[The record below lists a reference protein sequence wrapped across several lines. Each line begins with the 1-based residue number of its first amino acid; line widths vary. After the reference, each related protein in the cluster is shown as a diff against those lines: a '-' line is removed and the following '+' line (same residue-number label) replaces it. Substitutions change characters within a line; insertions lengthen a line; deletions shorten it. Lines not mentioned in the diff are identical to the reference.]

1 MLCYVSGLV
10 PPFLPCLMRMLYMLH
25 WHCLNK
31 ITCEHMQ
38 CSMFSPVMLALALA
52 DHQGQVHA
60 SHHGLVSF
68 VWCWV
73 QDVSQLTL
81 QQKRRLFDLRRTY
94 ERESRALLDAQQ
106 RELLQASQVHA
117 LSVRTVQTIFCGC
130 LQVVWCG
137 ERGRGEGSKRK
148 GPARLDSALN
158 LPWPVL
164 AGLHVME
171 GTSVQPWPRLSQES
185 RRKTTSKA

>member
-117 LSVRTVQTIFCGC
+117 LSVRTVQTIVDVCRLCG
-130 LQVVWCG
+130 VG
-137 ERGRGEGSKRK
+137 KGAGGRGPK
-148 GPARLDSALN
+148 GKVQQGWTLHSTYL
-158 LPWPVL
+158 
-164 AGLHVME
+164 GLCLLVCM
-171 GTSVQPWPRLSQES
+171 
-185 RRKTTSKA
+185 